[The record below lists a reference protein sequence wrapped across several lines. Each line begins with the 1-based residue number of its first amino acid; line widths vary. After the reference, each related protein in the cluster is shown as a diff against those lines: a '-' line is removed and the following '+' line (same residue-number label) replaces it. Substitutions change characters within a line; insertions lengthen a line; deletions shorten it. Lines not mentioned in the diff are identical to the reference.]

1 MLTGR
6 VEWEVLR
13 TIDAATLTS
22 SFQALGTPLLYSSY
36 ICKVVNDSNVS
47 VLISND
53 GTNSK
58 DVAPAGGFWLYDE
71 GKGSPYANQP
81 ALPAGTQITVKGT
94 AGVGT
99 IYLVSQY
106 IVSQ

>member
-1 MLTGR
+1 MLSGR
-6 VEWEVLR
+6 VEWEVIR
-13 TIDAATLTS
+13 TFDAASLTS
-22 SFQALGTPLLYSSY
+22 SFQAFGTPFLYSSY
-36 ICKVVNDSNVS
+36 ICKVVNDSNVA
-47 VLISND
+47 VLLSND

-58 DVAPAGGFWLYDE
+58 DIAPANGFWLYDE

-81 ALPAGTQITVKGT
+81 ALPAGTQISIKGT

-99 IYLVSQY
+99 IYLVTQY